1 MAKFEGKKK
10 NSSVPSIRY
19 LHFKPFF
26 FFFFLL
32 ANHWGIFFFKRNAL
46 AIGILFGD
54 LQVGYYKYSFKL
66 MNFYSGG
73 VAKNYRVYSLTNL
86 FFSHLF
92 CIPPM

>member
-10 NSSVPSIRY
+10 IQVFLQSGICILS
-19 LHFKPFF
+19 L

>member
-10 NSSVPSIRY
+10 IQVFLQSGICILS
-19 LHFKPFF
+19 L
-26 FFFFLL
+26 FFFLL